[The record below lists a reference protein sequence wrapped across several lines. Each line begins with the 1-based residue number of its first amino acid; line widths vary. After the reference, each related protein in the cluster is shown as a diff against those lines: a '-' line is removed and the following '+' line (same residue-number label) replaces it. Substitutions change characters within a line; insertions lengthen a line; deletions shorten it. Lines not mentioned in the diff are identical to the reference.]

1 MKKEGTSTSRQPGK
15 ITCTIVDSFPSSY
28 VRGLES
34 NVYETA
40 SNNESPSEVENR
52 KEQREG
58 GGLCE
63 ECVSEDVCDDMK
75 FCNIDTSNDNEIF
88 STII

>member
-1 MKKEGTSTSRQPGK
+1 MVVVPSLPPAPVEEGTSTSRQPGN
-15 ITCTIVDSFPSSY
+15 ISCTVLDAFPSSS

-34 NVYETA
+34 NVYENV

-52 KEQREG
+52 VEQPEG

-63 ECVSEDVCDDMK
+63 ECVSEDVCNDM
-75 FCNIDTSNDNEIF
+75 IF
-88 STII
+88 L